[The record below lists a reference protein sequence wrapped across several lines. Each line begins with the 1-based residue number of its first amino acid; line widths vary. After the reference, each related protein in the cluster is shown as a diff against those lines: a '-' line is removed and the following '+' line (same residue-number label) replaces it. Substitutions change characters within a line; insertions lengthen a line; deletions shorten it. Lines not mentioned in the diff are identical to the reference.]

1 MTSEQLHPSH
11 QPGPSSQPLATHGG
25 GENFNPAYKAFRK
38 HSADLLMAIQ
48 DPKVLAWELYAED
61 IISIAVRN
69 AANSMIEERDKR
81 SSDLLAA
88 VESRI
93 VVDAGAFDVFLSV
106 LAKRPSMSDLCRR
119 MMETYSKSVGQAH
132 LDGSKN
138 QPPTPHTC
146 PPHVHVT

>member
-1 MTSEQLHPSH
+1 
-11 QPGPSSQPLATHGG
+11 
-25 GENFNPAYKAFRK
+25 
-38 HSADLLMAIQ
+38 MAIQ

-138 QPPTPHTC
+138 QPPTPHTR